1 MKRLLSLLGPVVLL
15 SFADPLA
22 AAGGGSVNVSIDT
35 KRGVS
40 TCGDVRIRYDTREA
54 ERAEESFTVP
64 GSAEPLRVRLPE
76 NSGIQVTGG
85 NGDGFAITV
94 CKAARHADSL
104 EAIHVSADGSGLA
117 FRGLSSGDGM
127 VFLIVRAPRGAALD
141 LEAKNGPIGVQGIS
155 GRVTA
160 RTTNGPISL
169 QDCSGPLDANAVNGP
184 ISLERCSGTGEARA
198 VNGPIDFSGSRGT
211 YRLDTQNGPISVALE
226 GDRWDRG
233 KLDAHAIN
241 GPLSLKISDDYRSGV
256 RVEMLGHGPVSCLS
270 SACRSARK
278 HWDDDSR
285 TIEFGDSG
293 SDLAVRLS
301 TRNGP
306 VSVESAD

>member
-1 MKRLLSLLGPVVLL
+1 MTRRLSLGPVLFL
-15 SFADPLA
+15 ALA
-22 AAGGGSVNVSIDT
+22 AAAGAESSVNLSIDT

-85 NGDGFAITV
+85 NSDGFAVTV
-94 CKAARHADSL
+94 CKAAGHADSL

-141 LEAKNGPIGVQGIS
+141 LEAKNGPIGVKGIS

-160 RTTNGPISL
+160 RTTNGPITL
-169 QDCSGPLDANAVNGP
+169 EDCSGPLDANAVNGP

-198 VNGPIDFSGSRGT
+198 VNGPIDFSGNRGT
-211 YRLDTQNGPISVALE
+211 YRLDTQNGPISVKLE
-226 GDRWDRG
+226 GSRWEG
-233 KLDAHAIN
+233 GALDAHAVN
-241 GPLSLKISDDYRSGV
+241 GPLSLKIADGYASGV
-256 RVEMLGHGPVSCLS
+256 RVEMLGHGPVTCPS
-270 SACRSARK
+270 SVCRSARK
-278 HWDDDSR
+278 SWDEESR
-285 TIEFGDSG
+285 TIEFGDSRN
-293 SDLAVRLS
+293 DPVVRLS
-301 TRNGP
+301 TENGP
-306 VSVESAD
+306 VSVASAD